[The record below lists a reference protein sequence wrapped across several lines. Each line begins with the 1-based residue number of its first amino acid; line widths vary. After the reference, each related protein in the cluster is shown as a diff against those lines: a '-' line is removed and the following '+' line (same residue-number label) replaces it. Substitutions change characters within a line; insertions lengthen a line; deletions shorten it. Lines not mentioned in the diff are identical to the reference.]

1 MIMMQNKR
9 LESDSAQINIDFLA
23 GISIFLISFL
33 LAVQLVPN
41 LFIPFQGQ
49 PVTLHS
55 VAYRT
60 SVILCEDPGWYN
72 GTNVSGTN
80 QTWNGTN
87 WEVHPDNVSRMG
99 LAKNKFSS
107 NLSTPLTL
115 SASKII
121 TLAELYNSSDP
132 DSYSHI
138 QEKLG
143 LTTSYRKYDYNIS
156 MVRFDGI
163 LSSYMNGTPILQIG
177 SNPPSNIDIEKVE
190 RTISFDKDLSNEK
203 DVSLKGYIYD
213 RIDSPNTVVQN
224 IDVNVPVGAFF
235 IFIER
240 QNSNNTQK
248 SWINVS
254 VDNDSTNIIVNE
266 TYYPS
271 SDMPVLLDLTDQLN
285 KYDDSDHEVTID
297 FQYHNTYG
305 YYYLSNAG
313 NLVGDQLAAKLI
325 VQVW

>member
-1 MIMMQNKR
+1 MIMMQKKR

-87 WEVHPDNVSRMG
+87 WEVHPDNVSRIG

-115 SASKII
+115 SAAKII

-132 DSYSHI
+132 DSYSNI

-156 MVRFDGI
+156 MIRFDGV

-190 RTISFDKDLSNEK
+190 RTISFDKDLSNEN
-203 DVSLKGYIYD
+203 DVNLKGYTYEI
-213 RIDSPNTVVQN
+213 IDGTDNNS

-235 IFIER
+235 IYIER
-240 QNSNNTQK
+240 QNSNESQSK
-248 SWINVS
+248 IEVNVK
-254 VDNDSTNIIVNE
+254 NENGNYTIVNKSI
-266 TYYPS
+266 YN
-271 SDMPVLLDLTDQLN
+271 MPVFFDLTEDVN
-285 KYDDSDHEVTID
+285 KYDDSDHEVTIT

-305 YYYLSNAG
+305 YYYLSHAG
-313 NLVGDQLAAKLI
+313 NLVGEQLAAKI
-325 VQVW
+325 VVQVW